1 MSLGLKEVNNM
12 FIIGMF
18 IVLMVCLLAFI
29 VGNAIGNKRIKQQE
43 KEIELIQ
50 LQNDLEK
57 ERLKN
62 ELTHKKEL
70 QQVGEKLISDEKYYM
85 NGLQE
90 EISRIEKNL
99 SDLELKQVP
108 TREQLDTWLFMMKAE
123 NAISN
128 QQASE
133 IMRLYDVKRIYPESK
148 V

>member
-1 MSLGLKEVNNM
+1 M
-12 FIIGMF
+12 FIIGLLL
-18 IVLMVCLLAFI
+18 VLMVCLLTFI
-29 VGNAIGNKRIKQQE
+29 VGNAFGNKRLKQQE
-43 KEIELIQ
+43 REIELIQ

-70 QQVGEKLISDEKYYM
+70 QQVGEKLIADEKYYM
-85 NGLQE
+85 EGLQE

-108 TREQLDTWLFMMKAE
+108 TREQLDTWLFMMKSE
-123 NAISN
+123 NAMTN

-133 IMRLYDVKRIYPESK
+133 IMRLYDVKRIYPETK

>member
-1 MSLGLKEVNNM
+1 M
-12 FIIGMF
+12 FIFGIFLVLLICLVVFLIGNHF
-18 IVLMVCLLAFI
+18 
-29 VGNAIGNKRIKQQE
+29 GNKRLERQE
-43 KEIELIQ
+43 REIELIQ

-62 ELTHKKEL
+62 ELSHKKEL

-123 NAISN
+123 NALTN

-133 IMRLYDVKRIYPESK
+133 IMRLYDIKRIYPETK

>member
-1 MSLGLKEVNNM
+1 M
-12 FIIGMF
+12 FIMGMF
-18 IVLMVCLLAFI
+18 LVLLVCLLAFI
-29 VGNAIGNKRIKQQE
+29 VGNAFGNKRLKQQE
-43 KEIELIQ
+43 REIELIQ

-62 ELTHKKEL
+62 ELLHKKEL
-70 QQVGEKLISDEKYYM
+70 QQVGEKLIADEHYYM
-85 NGLQE
+85 EGLQE

-123 NAISN
+123 NAMTN
-128 QQASE
+128 KQASE

>member
-1 MSLGLKEVNNM
+1 M
-12 FIIGMF
+12 FIIGLLL
-18 IVLMVCLLAFI
+18 VLMVFLLVFI
-29 VGNAIGNKRIKQQE
+29 VGNAFGNKRIKQQE
-43 KEIELIQ
+43 IEIELIQ

-70 QQVGEKLISDEKYYM
+70 QQVGEKLIADEHYYM

-90 EISRIEKNL
+90 EFARIEKNL
-99 SDLELKQVP
+99 SDLELKQLP

-123 NAISN
+123 NAMSN

-133 IMRLYDVKRIYPESK
+133 IMRLYDIKRIYPESK